1 MSLQDAINSASSV
14 AQNLTSEL
22 ADGQRK
28 LLALASGNP
37 KPINPMVV
45 QQSNGS
51 IVGLPE
57 MVAHTI
63 FPHNSWFQFPS
74 CLHSLIFAQL
84 SGIFLH
90 LFLAGPVCSAS
101 GGPSRSYK
109 RIIKVDF

>member
-1 MSLQDAINSASSV
+1 MLKLVILSLQDAINSASSV
-14 AQNLTSEL
+14 AQNLTNEL

-63 FPHNSWFQFPS
+63 P
-74 CLHSLIFAQL
+74 I
-84 SGIFLH
+84 
-90 LFLAGPVCSAS
+90 
-101 GGPSRSYK
+101 
-109 RIIKVDF
+109 